1 VRILIV
7 DDHAVVRRGLKQILT
22 EALPGLVCGEAANA
36 EETLRAVREENWELV
51 ILDMSMPGKSGL
63 ETFLEL
69 KELRPRL
76 PVLFLS
82 IHSEQ
87 QYATRV
93 LKAGAS
99 GYLTKDSAPGELV
112 DAVRKA
118 LNGRRYVSPALAERL
133 AQHLAVDVKNSL
145 SDALSNRELEVLRGF
160 GQGKTVGRIAADLRL
175 SVKTVCTYR
184 SRIMT
189 KLGVASTAELIRYAL
204 EQRLVE

>member
-1 VRILIV
+1 MRILIV